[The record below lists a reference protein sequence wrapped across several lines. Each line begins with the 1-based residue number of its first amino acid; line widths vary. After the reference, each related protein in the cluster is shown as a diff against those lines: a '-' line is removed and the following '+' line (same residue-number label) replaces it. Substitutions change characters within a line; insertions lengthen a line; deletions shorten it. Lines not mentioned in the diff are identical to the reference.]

1 MSMDEIKSKP
11 EEFNYVDITTKDCD
25 GWLNLFIG
33 DHVLTLVNNKYI
45 ANLIRAVAV
54 KRKINFRSK

>member
-1 MSMDEIKSKP
+1 MSIDEIKSKP

-33 DHVLTLVNNKYI
+33 DHVLTLVRNQHI
-45 ANLIRAVAV
+45 ADLIRAIAT